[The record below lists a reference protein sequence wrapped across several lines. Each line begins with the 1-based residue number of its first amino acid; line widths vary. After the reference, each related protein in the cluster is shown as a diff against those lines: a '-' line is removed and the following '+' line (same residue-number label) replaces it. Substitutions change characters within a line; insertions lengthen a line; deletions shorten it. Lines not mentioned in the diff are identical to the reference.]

1 MKVAVMASLFAKW
14 DMNVNSSQYFTF
26 DVNIVVFEKLSS
38 NLNLSPAGKYYL
50 CSRENIYY

>member
-1 MKVAVMASLFAKW
+1 MKIAVMASLFAIR

-38 NLNLSPAGKYYL
+38 NLNPSLAGKYCL
-50 CSRENIYY
+50 CTK